1 MSHFFRVRADSEEVP
16 GHTVANNAEMVKM
29 SDFIIF
35 LQLKFASEA
44 LTSYNLHRKR
54 RVSDETRLAY
64 FAFDQTFSIRG

>member
-1 MSHFFRVRADSEEVP
+1 MSHFLRVRADSEKFP
-16 GHTVANNAEMVKM
+16 GHTVANAEMVKM

-35 LQLKFASEA
+35 FQLKFASEA